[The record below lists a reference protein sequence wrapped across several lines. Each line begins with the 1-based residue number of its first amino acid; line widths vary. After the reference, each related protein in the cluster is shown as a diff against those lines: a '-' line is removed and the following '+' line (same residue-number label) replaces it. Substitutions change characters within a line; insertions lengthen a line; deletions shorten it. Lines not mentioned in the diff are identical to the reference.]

1 MRIGKADDGAGS
13 VQADAEGRACY
24 LESSNPMNLVIYA
37 RLGFEFKKKIYL
49 LRGKRPE
56 ELDIMVREPVSAS
69 GMIGAK
75 LKETRRNA

>member
-1 MRIGKADDGAGS
+1 
-13 VQADAEGRACY
+13 
-24 LESSNPMNLVIYA
+24 MNLVIYA

-56 ELDIMVREPVSAS
+56 ELDIMVREPVSAA

-75 LKETRRNA
+75 LKETRMNA